1 MLCKLAL
8 RNVRRSVR
16 DYTLYFLTLF
26 FGVCVFY
33 VFNSL
38 ENQWVMRALME
49 NSRNVDYA
57 GAIVRLIDL
66 VSVFVTAVLAFL
78 ILYANH
84 FLLRRRKRELGLYLL
99 LGMEQRQV
107 AFLLFLETLVIGLA
121 ALAAGLVLGVLLA
134 QVLAAFTASL
144 FQVRVEE
151 FTFLFSWQGVGKTAL
166 YFGGIFLLV
175 MLFNSL
181 TVARQR
187 LIRLLE
193 SAKKNQELKLRSVRV
208 SVVLFLLSLALL
220 GAAYALLLR
229 RGLLQVDR
237 IFALML
243 VLGTLGTL
251 FFFRSLSGFLL
262 RLVQRHKRLYLRD
275 LNLFVLRQFSARIT
289 TNYLSMTVVC
299 LLLLLAIG
307 TTACSVG
314 VNNTVEDNV
323 DRDAPLDM
331 TLRLEDYYYDFT
343 PELFTQALSASGFPP
358 EEHLESYAAVT
369 RYMLSIPLTEP
380 VEVGSQAYVLENIL
394 TYAMSLSDYNALLA
408 LQGAEPLTLEPGT
421 YGIAW
426 GTEEDDVLREL
437 WAGGAAVTLGAGSY
451 IPAPAAQREGAYC
464 TSGIPLSPMLLLPDG
479 VLETLDR
486 ETVVERFLYL
496 AGNYRP
502 QNRDGAEDALWGASD
517 RLSDRLF
524 QVSDSSGFG
533 LLLNTRQ
540 DIYMETMGTKLLVLF
555 LGLYLGIIFLVTS
568 AAVLA
573 LQQLSQAADN
583 LARYRILARLG
594 ADEKMRDRSSD
605 IQVLLAFLL
614 PLSLA
619 VVHATV
625 GMKAANDVIA
635 TVGHLDA
642 VSSTLT
648 TALFILLVY
657 GAYFLA
663 TCRGSRRIIRD
674 L

>member
-307 TTACSVG
+307 ITACSVG

-331 TLRLEDYYYDFT
+331 TLRLEDYYCDFT

-426 GTEEDDVLREL
+426 GTEEGDVLREL

-486 ETVVERFLYL
+486 
-496 AGNYRP
+496 P
-502 QNRDGAEDALWGASD
+502 QDRDGAEDALWGASD
-517 RLSDRLF
+517 RLSDQLF

-642 VSSTLT
+642 VASTLT